1 MEAAR
6 EGTMDEQENDTR
18 TGEHIRDLP
27 TLETAGVT
35 VPRKEGDLV
44 VDLTGIRELDL
55 FNLSLLLTAQRNA
68 EEEDREVWLAGVPI
82 KVWQA
87 LDAMGLGRFFRPFP
101 VSTEVAD

>member
-1 MEAAR
+1 MN
-6 EGTMDEQENDTR
+6 EQENDTR
-18 TGEHIRDLP
+18 TGEHGGNLAA
-27 TLETAGVT
+27 LEAAGVA

-55 FNLSLLLTAQRNA
+55 INLSLLLTAQRNA
-68 EEEDREVWLAGVPI
+68 EEEDREVWLAGVPR

-87 LDAMGLGRFFRPFP
+87 LDAMGLGGFFRPFP